1 MRLLPV
7 TIFSLAVAGA
17 CASSGVTSSR
27 PSTETVRVMGTGGGT
42 LEMRASSNGLTASIR
57 APLAQVWR
65 VLPAAYDSLGVGVT
79 MIDAKQHVLANEGL
93 KARQRLGR
101 VSLSRYINCGA
112 TQIGPNA
119 DSYDVYATVKTK
131 LEDNGDSTTKITT
144 LFESAARPVQFS
156 GDYTRCTT
164 TGALE
169 ARIADIIRLRV
180 MK

>member
-1 MRLLPV
+1 MRALA
-7 TIFSLAVAGA
+7 IFSMAALAA
-17 CASSGVTSSR
+17 CASSGVSSSR

-42 LEMRASSNGLTASIR
+42 LEMRSNSSGLSTLIQ
-57 APLAQVWR
+57 APIAQVWR

-93 KARQRLGR
+93 KARQKLGR
-101 VSLSRYINCGA
+101 VALSRYINCGA

-119 DSYDVYATVKTK
+119 DAYDVYATVKTK

-156 GDYTRCTT
+156 GDYSRCTT

-169 ARIADIIRLRV
+169 ARIAEIIKLRV

>member
-1 MRLLPV
+1 MRALV
-7 TIFSLAVAGA
+7 IFSMAAFAA
-17 CASSGVTSSR
+17 CASSGVSSSR
-27 PSTETVRVMGTGGGT
+27 PSTETVRVMGTGGGA
-42 LEMRASSNGLTASIR
+42 LEMRANSSGLSTLIQ
-57 APLAQVWR
+57 APIAQVCR
-65 VLPAAYDSLGVGVT
+65 VLPAAYDSVGVGVT
-79 MIDAKQHVLANEGL
+79 MIDAKQHLLANEGL
-93 KARQRLGR
+93 KARQKLGR
-101 VSLSRYINCGA
+101 AALSRYINCGA

-156 GDYTRCTT
+156 GDYSRCTT

-169 ARIADIIRLRV
+169 ARIAEIIKLRV